1 MKEVIKMKF
10 RGKNK
15 RKISKDIQELRLSLG
30 ETQKVFG
37 ARINVSQTSVMN
49 WEKGRYLPNY
59 AAAKKLSDLYEQT
72 FPENKQSNVSSCD
85 KGQTSTN
92 PDVLDKLTV
101 LAEILGIERLDT
113 NNSLEQYSS
122 KELLEE
128 LTRRASK
135 KDDL

>member
-1 MKEVIKMKF
+1 MKF
-10 RGKNK
+10 RGRSK
-15 RKISKDIQELRLSLG
+15 RKIGKDIQELRLSLG

-59 AAAKKLSDLYEQT
+59 ATAKKLSDLYEQT

-101 LAEILGIERLDT
+101 LAEILRIERLDT

>member
-1 MKEVIKMKF
+1 M
-10 RGKNK
+10 R
-15 RKISKDIQELRLSLG
+15 Q
-30 ETQKVFG
+30 Q
-37 ARINVSQTSVMN
+37 
-49 WEKGRYLPNY
+49 
-59 AAAKKLSDLYEQT
+59 KKLSDLYEQT

-101 LAEILGIERLDT
+101 LAEILRIERLDT

>member
-15 RKISKDIQELRLSLG
+15 RKIGKDIQELRLSLG

-59 AAAKKLSDLYEQT
+59 ATAKNFQIYM
-72 FPENKQSNVSSCD
+72 NKRFWKINKAMYHLATKD
-85 KGQTSTN
+85 KH
-92 PDVLDKLTV
+92 LLILT
-101 LAEILGIERLDT
+101 
-113 NNSLEQYSS
+113 Y
-122 KELLEE
+122 
-128 LTRRASK
+128 
-135 KDDL
+135 